1 VISEQ
6 TRYYYPMKRTL
17 PILLTALLVVTSC
30 ATAGGSRERPAP
42 APAPT
47 TEGPAEGTVT
57 HIETTDT
64 GDQILTVLRD
74 DNAQFYITVPARLAG
89 TLRLQLNDRVRSEE
103 VTAVS
108 PGERLRVQRLSVQR
122 GQ

>member
-1 VISEQ
+1 
-6 TRYYYPMKRTL
+6 MKRTL